1 MKECCYSMTSMDL
14 LGMAVIHSIWL
25 IAIGGV
31 LVELV
36 MVPVASARSRCSL
49 ATFSVILMPA
59 FLGLAFY
66 GVQLS
71 WLPFMQPVFVA
82 GTSVT
87 TWVARIFVVG
97 VAVQLSRLVMSVG
110 CVARLRRSSRSVSS
124 LTLPE
129 FKGGVGN
136 VSIQIV
142 RSHAIAGPV
151 TIGWLRPVILIPE
164 HTIVNL
170 DVDQLAL
177 LVRHEMAHVS
187 YRDYLWNLI
196 QCVAESLV
204 FYHPVVWLMGR
215 AVRHER
221 EFACDDMVVQSGVC
235 KLDYSRA
242 LTSLEHLRS
251 RWNPLL
257 QPSNGAPLLPR
268 IQRLLHGRRGRSLSA
283 VRSLVGV
290 LIATVGVS
298 LTVACAS
305 AAGSSTDVPVS
316 PEASSIATDD
326 WLASASC
333 EAIPVTP
340 PVTITVLCCPE

>member
-1 MKECCYSMTSMDL
+1 MKECCYSMTSMDF
-14 LGMAVIHSIWL
+14 LGMALIHSIWL
-25 IAIGGV
+25 VAIGGV

-36 MVPVASARSRCSL
+36 MARVASARSRCSL
-49 ATFSVILMPA
+49 ATISVILMPV
-59 FLGLAFY
+59 FSGLEY
-66 GVQLS
+66 LCVQLS
-71 WLPFMQPVFVA
+71 WLPLMQPVFVA
-82 GTSVT
+82 GTSLT
-87 TWVARIFVVG
+87 TWVAGVFLLG
-97 VAVQLSRLVMSVG
+97 VAVQLSRLVVSVG
-110 CVARLRRSSRSVSS
+110 CVARLRRSSRSGSS

-129 FKGGVGN
+129 FEGGVGN

-151 TIGWLRPVILIPE
+151 TIGWLRPLILIPE

-170 DVDQLAL
+170 DADQLAL
-177 LVRHEMAHVS
+177 LVRHEMAHVRH
-187 YRDYLWNLI
+187 RDYLWNLI
-196 QCVAESLV
+196 QCVAESLL

-221 EFACDDMVVQSGVC
+221 EFACDDWVVQSGVC

-268 IQRLLHGRRGRSLSA
+268 IQRLLHGRRAQSLFA

-290 LIATVGVS
+290 LIATVGAS
-298 LTVACAS
+298 LTVVSAS

-316 PEASSIATDD
+316 PDSSTIAADD